1 MGSIRLC
8 SRSAC
13 QEPAIATLTYVYAES
28 TAVLGPLATFAEPH
42 CYDLCVTHANRMT
55 VPRGWNVMRL
65 QIPDAPRLAPDE
77 LSALADAVSESPSA
91 APDDDARN
99 GTSQSGMSQNNAS
112 QTGSNGQAQRGR
124 EPLTPPADAGIE
136 GIPQPGERPNL
147 RMLREPNE

>member
-77 LSALADAVSESPSA
+77 LSALADAVSETPSSA
-91 APDDDARN
+91 TADGGDHDGP
-99 GTSQSGMSQNNAS
+99 TQND
-112 QTGSNGQAQRGR
+112 QPQRSR
-124 EPLTPPADAGIE
+124 EPLTPPADSGID
-136 GIPQPGERPNL
+136 GVPHPGDRPNL